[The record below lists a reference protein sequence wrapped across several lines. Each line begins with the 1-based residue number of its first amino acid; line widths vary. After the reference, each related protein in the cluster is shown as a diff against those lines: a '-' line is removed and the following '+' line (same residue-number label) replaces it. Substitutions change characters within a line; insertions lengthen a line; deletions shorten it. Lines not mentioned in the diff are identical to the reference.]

1 MLFPNI
7 ALNSGLPQFVG
18 IIFLL
23 GIVAAAYS
31 SADSALTSLTT
42 SFCIDIM
49 DFEKKPK
56 SEQVVFRKKSHCSS
70 GICKIYRV

>member
-1 MLFPNI
+1 MFSFSLILIIVDILFLSLGALLLIYSNEIGLMIPKNPDMLFPNI

-31 SADSALTSLTT
+31 SADS
-42 SFCIDIM
+42 
-49 DFEKKPK
+49 
-56 SEQVVFRKKSHCSS
+56 V
-70 GICKIYRV
+70 